1 MRKDTV
7 NMAITGLGVR
17 GMMLLEELLTIPAVR
32 IAAVCDIYED
42 RMRAGALDG
51 VVVACDWTAHMPVTR
66 AALKAGF
73 PSAWRWAAPPACL
86 NASSWFACRRKPAF
100 PACCWKTAVTG
111 GRKWRFSI

>member
-42 RMRAGALDG
+42 RMRAGAD
-51 VVVACDWTAHMPVTR
+51 R
-66 AALKAGF
+66 AAAAGQ
-73 PSAWRWAAPPACL
+73 ARPAVYTDL
-86 NASSWFACRRKPAF
+86 PGNAG
-100 PACCWKTAVTG
+100 G
-111 GRKWRFSI
+111 GRPGRRSGRLRLDRPYAGDAGRSEGGGSRRPGGGRRHQPV

>member
-42 RMRAGALDG
+42 RMRAGADRAAAAG
-51 VVVACDWTAHMPVTR
+51 QAARPSIPITGKCWRRAAWTA
-66 AALKAGF
+66 
-73 PSAWRWAAPPACL
+73 
-86 NASSWFACRRKPAF
+86 
-100 PACCWKTAVTG
+100 
-111 GRKWRFSI
+111 